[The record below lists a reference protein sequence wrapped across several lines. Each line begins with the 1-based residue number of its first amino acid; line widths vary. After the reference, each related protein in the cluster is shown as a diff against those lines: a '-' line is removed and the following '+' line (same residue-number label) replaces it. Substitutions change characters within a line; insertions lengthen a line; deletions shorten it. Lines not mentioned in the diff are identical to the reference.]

1 MVGPECVFDGEYPA
15 RGDTVEEETLR
26 KRMPEIVRF
35 ADMIS
40 TKFAAML
47 RPGEYLVVDE
57 SMVLWRGSGEMVQ
70 LLPGKPIPV
79 GYKLFTLCTAEGYVL
94 SFLIYAGSPGDKALS
109 ERSTELAVLKLVAP
123 YANSDGAPWRTVI
136 MDRFYS
142 AIPLFL
148 ELYERKL
155 LALGSIVTNRKG
167 YPDFGKL
174 KKDSFVSAQLK
185 SHRHLTA
192 VAWRG
197 ADGDVRHYL
206 STATEVPVPAALKRT
221 SKTGRIVKLPSVAK
235 VYHKQMCGV
244 DRANRTVADID
255 AWRKSQRRWFPLFL
269 EFFAMA
275 VSNAYYLY
283 KRYRDPDRTV
293 SYDGISAFCEALLE
307 ELTNGFEDGR
317 SNNASVQSVRS
328 KHTPAKIF
336 SDSTGKTPRLKCR
349 VVSDCQGDGKMKACG
364 KQGQWYCAECSSDT
378 HLFGVCFWRDS
389 DNACW
394 QAHVSSTHQPSA

>member
-1 MVGPECVFDGEYPA
+1 M
-15 RGDTVEEETLR
+15 
-26 KRMPEIVRF
+26 
-35 ADMIS
+35 
-40 TKFAAML
+40 
-47 RPGEYLVVDE
+47 
-57 SMVLWRGSGEMVQ
+57 LWRGSGEMVQ